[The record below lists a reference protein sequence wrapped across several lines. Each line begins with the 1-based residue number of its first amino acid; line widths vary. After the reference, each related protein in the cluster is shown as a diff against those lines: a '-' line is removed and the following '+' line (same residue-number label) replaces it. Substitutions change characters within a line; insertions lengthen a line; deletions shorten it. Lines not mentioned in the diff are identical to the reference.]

1 MDLFSIL
8 AEQKIKEAYENGDFD
23 NLPGF
28 GKPQDLDDLSHVP
41 QELRAAYR
49 LMKNAGFSPEES
61 AIKQEIMTVESL
73 IKCCEDEEQKQLFQ
87 NQLNEKM
94 VRYNQFL
101 SQKRIKT
108 NSSVFKNYGQKM
120 EEKLSR

>member
-8 AEQKIKEAYENGDFD
+8 AEQKIKEAYENGEFD
-23 NLPGF
+23 NLPGY
-28 GKPQDLDDLSHVP
+28 GKPQDLNDLSHVP

-73 IKCCEDEEQKQLFQ
+73 IKSCDDEDQKQLIQ

-94 VRYNQFL
+94 LRYNQL
-101 SQKRIKT
+101 MSKNRIKT
-108 NSSVFKNYGQKM
+108 NSSMFKDYGQKI
-120 EEKLSR
+120 EDKLTR